1 MKYIQI
7 QTPCSEDW
15 NAMKPNEKGA
25 FCQSCAKNVL
35 DLTRMSTSE
44 IHSVLRQNQYES
56 ICTRIQNRQLD
67 ALNHEYDRWSRGTRF
82 HMQRAMVASLLIVFG
97 LTLFSCTD
105 EQQQK
110 QIRDTQEKLTE
121 IVNQKEQQTNVQSS
135 DSVHPFDVFTVDSID
150 ILGEVTMGEPDIQIQ
165 EEVSQKEEIERISK
179 MRHVTMGAI
188 AMQTVYTEYVE
199 QIRPVIEYDAAGNQI
214 PTTFSA
220 KAFPNPANEQSTL
233 ELGIPVAI
241 DANIFLYSNQGQLIN
256 PIYSGKIERGTFQ
269 QTIDF
274 NDLEPGIYL
283 VVIQSKALNETVRII
298 KL

>member
-15 NAMKPNEKGA
+15 NAMKPNENGA

-35 DLTRMSTSE
+35 DLTRMSTTE
-44 IHSVLRQNQYES
+44 IQSVLRQNQDQS
-56 ICTRIQNRQLD
+56 ICTRIQNTQLD
-67 ALNHEYDRWSRGTRF
+67 SLNLEFERWSKGTRF

-121 IVNQKEQQTNVQSS
+121 IAQQKEQQTNEQR
-135 DSVHPFDVFTVDSID
+135 VDAADIVGVEAID
-150 ILGEVTMGEPDIQIQ
+150 ILGEVTMGAPDIQIQ
-165 EEVSQKEEIERISK
+165 EVVNQVELVEYDQHKLTY
-179 MRHVTMGAI
+179 VTMGDI
-188 AMQTVYTEYVE
+188 AMLPDYIEYVE
-199 QIRPVIEYDAAGNQI
+199 QIRPVIEYDASGNQI

-220 KAFPNPANEQSTL
+220 KAFPNPAVEQSIL
-233 ELGIPVAI
+233 ELGIPTAI
-241 DANIFLYSNQGQLIN
+241 DANILLYSNQGQFIKS
-256 PIYSGKIERGTFQ
+256 IHSGKVERGTFQ
-269 QTIDF
+269 ANIDF
-274 NDLEPGIYL
+274 MDVEPGTYL
-283 VVIQSKALNETVRII
+283 VVIQSKAYNETVRVV